1 MSKGCW
7 REKKR
12 EKIMGARER
21 GIAIIESDSMM
32 LA

>member
-1 MSKGCW
+1 ML
-7 REKKR
+7 ER
-12 EKIMGARER
+12 EKIVGARER